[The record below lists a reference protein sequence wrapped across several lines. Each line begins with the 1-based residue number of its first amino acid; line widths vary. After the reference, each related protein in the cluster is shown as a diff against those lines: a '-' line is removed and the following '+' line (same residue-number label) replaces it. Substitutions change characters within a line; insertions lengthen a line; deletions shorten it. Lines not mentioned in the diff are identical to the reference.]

1 MLRPSRSLLVRVVL
15 VSCCVIPLA
24 QHIAHEALAQEK
36 IRIGISFLSPSFLP
50 TIVAEKKGFYMKY
63 GLTSEHVLISLS
75 VAMSALGTDDLDYA
89 CSVAQGVAAAIKGIP
104 LKLVMITQK
113 NLVFA
118 LVVRPEIKR
127 VADLKG
133 KTIGIS
139 YLGSTMHL
147 VADTIFRHHDL
158 VPGKDVNFLST
169 GDNQSRLLALEA
181 GRVDASFG
189 DPPFNIWADKRG
201 YKVLVWAHDYVT
213 LPQTSIRVTDKK
225 IQQSRDQVKKVIKGT
240 IEGLRFIKERK
251 EESIDILARWSKVD
265 RETATGMLE
274 SFFPAYSSDGTMT
287 DEILKAALEDALRR
301 AKIEKSIPISQIAD
315 RTILT
320 EAQKELGIK

>member
-1 MLRPSRSLLVRVVL
+1 
-15 VSCCVIPLA
+15 
-24 QHIAHEALAQEK
+24 
-36 IRIGISFLSPSFLP
+36 
-50 TIVAEKKGFYMKY
+50 MKY

-75 VAMSALGTDDLDYA
+75 VAMSALGTGDLDYA

-158 VPGKDVNFLST
+158 VPGKDVNFLSA

-213 LPQTSIRVTDKK
+213 LPQTSILVTDKK